1 LLVNATE
8 LRGRITGVEPEARLP
23 SAPATPASMQV
34 HALDHLAFIRQTM
47 ERAGAFTAISGK
59 GQTVVGLIGL
69 IAAVVAGR
77 QVDSGAWL
85 AVWLVAAVLAV
96 VIATVGIRIKA
107 RALGTL
113 VLSGPGRRFALGF
126 APPVV
131 AGAVLTAALY
141 SGGASA
147 MVPGLWLL
155 LFGAAVV
162 AGGALS
168 VPPVPV
174 MGGCFMA
181 LGIVALMAPVAWG
194 TWLLGLGF
202 GLLHIGFG
210 ILIAVKHGG

>member
-1 LLVNATE
+1 
-8 LRGRITGVEPEARLP
+8 
-23 SAPATPASMQV
+23 M
-34 HALDHLAFIRQTM
+34 DHLAFIRQTM

-59 GQTVVGLIGL
+59 GQIVVGVIGL
-69 IAAVVAGR
+69 AAAVVAGR
-77 QVDSGAWL
+77 QASAGAWL
-85 AVWLVAAVLAV
+85 AVWLAAAVFSV
-96 VIATVGIRIKA
+96 VVASVGVRMKA
-107 RALGTL
+107 RAMGTS

-131 AGAVLTAALY
+131 AGVVLTAALY
-141 SGGASA
+141 GGGASA
-147 MVPGLWLL
+147 MLPGVWLL

-181 LGIVALMAPVAWG
+181 LGVVALMAPAAWG

-202 GLLHIGFG
+202 GLLHIVFG
-210 ILIAVKHGG
+210 ILIAVKYGG

>member
-1 LLVNATE
+1 MHVSSGVT
-8 LRGRITGVEPEARLP
+8 ITGVEPEPRLP

-34 HALDHLAFIRQTM
+34 HAMDHLAFIRQTM
-47 ERAGAFTAISGK
+47 ARAGAFTAISGK
-59 GQTVVGLIGL
+59 GQIVVGVIGL
-69 IAAVVAGR
+69 AAAGVAGR
-77 QVDSGAWL
+77 QANAGAWL
-85 AVWLVAAVLAV
+85 AVWLAAAVLAV
-96 VIATVGIRIKA
+96 VVASVGIRMKA
-107 RALGTL
+107 RALGTPI
-113 VLSGPGRRFALGF
+113 LSGPGRRFALGF

-141 SGGASA
+141 GGGESA
-147 MVPGLWLL
+147 MLPGVWLL

-181 LGIVALMAPVAWG
+181 LGVLALMAPAAWG

-210 ILIAVKHGG
+210 ILIAVKYGG

>member
-1 LLVNATE
+1 
-8 LRGRITGVEPEARLP
+8 
-23 SAPATPASMQV
+23 M
-34 HALDHLAFIRQTM
+34 DHLAFIRQTM

-59 GQTVVGLIGL
+59 GQTVVGLVGL
-69 IAAVVAGR
+69 AAAVVAGR
-77 QVDSGAWL
+77 QADPWAWL
-85 AVWLVAAVLAV
+85 TVWLVAAVLAV
-96 VIATVGIRIKA
+96 VVASIGIRMKA
-107 RALGTL
+107 RAMGTL
-113 VLSGPGRRFALGF
+113 VLCGPGRRFALGF

-141 SGGASA
+141 GGGASA
-147 MVPGLWLL
+147 MLPGVWLL

-181 LGIVALMAPVAWG
+181 LGVVAFMAPAAWG
-194 TWLLGLGF
+194 TWLLGFGF

-210 ILIAVKHGG
+210 ILIAVKYGG

>member
-1 LLVNATE
+1 
-8 LRGRITGVEPEARLP
+8 
-23 SAPATPASMQV
+23 
-34 HALDHLAFIRQTM
+34 M

-59 GQTVVGLIGL
+59 GQAVVGVIGL
-69 IAAVVAGR
+69 AAAVVAGR
-77 QVDSGAWL
+77 QADQAAWL
-85 AVWLVAAVLAV
+85 AVWLAAAALAV
-96 VIATVGIRIKA
+96 AVASMGIRLKA
-107 RALGTL
+107 RAMGIP

-141 SGGASA
+141 VAGASS
-147 MVPGLWLL
+147 MLPGVWLL

-162 AGGALS
+162 AEGVLS

-181 LGIVALMAPVAWG
+181 LGVVALMAPAAWG

-210 ILIAVKHGG
+210 ILIAVKYGG

>member
-1 LLVNATE
+1 
-8 LRGRITGVEPEARLP
+8 
-23 SAPATPASMQV
+23 M
-34 HALDHLAFIRQTM
+34 
-47 ERAGAFTAISGK
+47 
-59 GQTVVGLIGL
+59 
-69 IAAVVAGR
+69 
-77 QVDSGAWL
+77 
-85 AVWLVAAVLAV
+85 
-96 VIATVGIRIKA
+96 GIRLKA
-107 RALGTL
+107 RAMGIP

-141 SGGASA
+141 VAGASS
-147 MVPGLWLL
+147 MLPGVWLL

-162 AGGALS
+162 AGGVLS

-181 LGIVALMAPVAWG
+181 LGVVALMAPAAWG

-210 ILIAVKHGG
+210 ILIAVKYGG

>member
-1 LLVNATE
+1 M
-8 LRGRITGVEPEARLP
+8 R
-23 SAPATPASMQV
+23 V
-34 HALDHLAFIRQTM
+34 HAMDHLAFIRQTM

-69 IAAVVAGR
+69 AAAVVAER
-77 QVDSGAWL
+77 QADSGAWL
-85 AVWLVAAVLAV
+85 AVWLVAAVFAV
-96 VIATVGIRIKA
+96 VVASMGIRMKA
-107 RALGTL
+107 RAMGMP

-126 APPVV
+126 APPLV
-131 AGAVLTAALY
+131 AGAVLTVALY
-141 SGGASA
+141 GAGASA
-147 MVPGLWLL
+147 MLPGVWLL

-181 LGIVALMAPVAWG
+181 LGVVALMAPAAWG

-202 GLLHIGFG
+202 GLLHVGFG
-210 ILIAVKHGG
+210 ILIAVKYGG